1 MALDSYSSIKTAVTS
16 NWMHRTDLTATVDD
30 FIDLF
35 ESSFNSE
42 MRVRQMERSTSTTS
56 TSGYLVHPAQW
67 LQWKQ
72 LRLSQSGG
80 YVNLAPITEESQVT
94 NFGREG
100 SGTPRYYKTIGDKTY
115 LYPTPSPDA
124 VVQATYYE
132 GLSSISTSQTSNWLL
147 AGYPGAYL
155 YGALGE
161 AAPYVADDAR
171 VPLWRQ
177 KLLETLN
184 RIRNESD
191 RAENGSQ
198 VPRIR
203 PDFPVR

>member
-1 MALDSYSSIKTAVTS
+1 
-16 NWMHRTDLTATVDD
+16 MHRTDLAATVDD

-35 ESSFNSE
+35 ESSFSSE

-72 LRLSQSGG
+72 LRLSSDGG
-80 YVNLAPITEESQVT
+80 YVNLSPISEESQVT
-94 NFGREG
+94 NFGRETP
-100 SGTPRYYKTIGDKTY
+100 GTPRYYKTIGDKTY
-115 LYPTPSPDA
+115 LYPTPSTDA

-132 GLSSISTSQTSNWLL
+132 SVTSLSTSQASNWLL

-161 AAPYVADDAR
+161 ATAYVVDDAR
-171 VPLWRQ
+171 APVWKQ

-203 PDFPVR
+203 PDIAVR

>member
-1 MALDSYSSIKTAVTS
+1 VALDSYTSIKTAVSS
-16 NWMHRTDLTATVDD
+16 NWMHRSDLTSTVDD

-72 LRLSQSGG
+72 LKLAQSGG
-80 YVNLAPITEESQVT
+80 YVNLSPISEESQVT
-94 NFGREG
+94 NFGRETP
-100 SGTPRYYKTIGDKTY
+100 GTPRYYKTIGDKTY
-115 LYPTPSPDA
+115 LYPTPSADA
-124 VVQATYYE
+124 AVQATYYE
-132 GLSSISTSQTSNWLL
+132 SVTSLSTSQASNWLL

-155 YGALGE
+155 YGSLTE
-161 AAPYVADDAR
+161 ATGYVVDDAR
-171 VPLWRQ
+171 SQVWKQ

-184 RIRNESD
+184 RNRNESD
-191 RAENGSQ
+191 RAEHGSQ
-198 VPRIR
+198 VLRVR
-203 PDFPVR
+203 PDIPVR

>member
-1 MALDSYSSIKTAVTS
+1 MALDAYTSIKTAVAS
-16 NWMHRTDLTATVDD
+16 NWMHRADLTATVDD

-42 MRVRQMERSTSTTS
+42 MRVRQMERQTSTTS

-94 NFGREG
+94 NYGREAA
-100 SGTPRYYKTIGDKTY
+100 GTPRYYKTIGDKTY
-115 LYPTPSPDA
+115 LYPTPDTN
-124 VVQATYYE
+124 VTVLGTYYE
-132 GLSSISTSQTSNWLL
+132 GVTSLSTSQASNWLL

-203 PDFPVR
+203 PDIRVL

>member
-1 MALDSYSSIKTAVTS
+1 MALDAYTSIKTAVAS
-16 NWMHRTDLTATVDD
+16 NWMHRSDLTSTVDD

-80 YVNLAPITEESQVT
+80 YQNLAPITEESQVT
-94 NFGREG
+94 NFGREV

-115 LYPTPSPDA
+115 LYPTPSTDA

-132 GLSSISTSQTSNWLL
+132 SVTALSTSQASNWLL

-155 YGALGE
+155 YGALSE
-161 AAPYVADDAR
+161 AAPYVVDDAR
-171 VPLWRQ
+171 TPVWKQ

-191 RAENGSQ
+191 RSENGSQ

-203 PDFPVR
+203 PDIPVR

>member
-1 MALDSYSSIKTAVTS
+1 MALDHYTSIKTAVAS
-16 NWMHRTDLTATVDD
+16 NWMHRSDLTSTVDD

-35 ESSFNSE
+35 ESGFNSE

-94 NFGREG
+94 NFGRETT
-100 SGTPRYYKTIGDKTY
+100 GTPRYYKTIGDKTY
-115 LYPTPSPDA
+115 LYPTPSTDA

-132 GLSSISTSQTSNWLL
+132 SVTSLSTSQASNWLL
-147 AGYPGAYL
+147 AAYPGAYL
-155 YGALGE
+155 YGSLTE
-161 AAPYVADDAR
+161 ATSYVVDDAR
-171 VPLWRQ
+171 STVWKQ

-191 RAENGSQ
+191 RAEQGSQ

-203 PDFPVR
+203 PDISVR